1 MNKKVFLILALLCAV
16 VQGAWSES
24 VTFRVRSWDN
34 VNKQV
39 VTTTETKD
47 ATVLEGEH
55 PDDWVGLTN
64 GYYLVKSNTKYKVL
78 NIMGD
83 DVHLILTGGA
93 TLACKHVKLEM
104 PNKLHIHDV
113 ADNNTGTLDVNNSK
127 TKQIRQG
134 QGKNYA
140 TVFYKHLLGIYLNA
154 AAIGSGGKEAN
165 MGSLYVHGG
174 TVDVQQSGLG
184 AAIGGGK
191 QASIGG
197 EVVVYAGIVEAHVIS
212 TKSSGAAIGGGTE
225 YSQGGPVTIYGGK
238 VMAYV
243 NESIKHLPANNGA
256 GIGGG
261 SYGGHGGTV
270 TIWGGEVLAIGGKE
284 AAGIGGGYKGAGG
297 EVHIYGGTVEAR
309 GGEKCSAIGAYSDYK
324 LGTVGFSDN
333 MKVTGGTAARGS
345 KDVEL
350 TPTIERVFTTDER
363 EAACQWRRWVKV
375 EACQHSTPTDGSDK
389 TEPFYY
395 TIDDDATHTK
405 HCRYCNTTWSE
416 NHSAENCVCGRA
428 GNKYQFTVYVPDAT
442 KDQYK
447 ASATTSVGAGKTF
460 LLPACSVVPE
470 GYTFAGWKMNPQNDD
485 IKWVYV
491 KAGDTSGDL
500 IKPQASVTAVAGMD
514 NAKFY
519 ARFLYL
525 FNPTWEWAD
534 DCSWAKVTLKH
545 KDLSDVTLS
554 SIGDDPKV
562 VITQTVLTETVTV
575 LEDDEITTH
584 EEEWEIGKRYT
595 ATCTY
600 TLDGNEY
607 TFSEYKDVI
616 DVPAV
621 EDITLQDNADNNTTI
636 EDNYDCPVNATL
648 TGRTL
653 YKDGSWNTL
662 CLPFD
667 LVLEGSP
674 LAGATVKTLE
684 SSDYNISTG
693 ELTLN
698 FTTGSLTALSAG
710 IPYLVKWDKPDP
722 YTPYNGNNANT
733 CSDIVAPTFSDVTV
747 STIGGDHAD
756 THYVDFVGSFS
767 PVSLTANDKTVLYL
781 GAGNKLYYPTKD
793 RTMGACRAVFRL
805 HNGLTVGDLVPGGTK
820 ATRFVMNFGSDDT
833 TGIVEVNADED
844 LKSASYESGISN
856 PLQRA
861 WYDLQGRRLTGKPT
875 AKGLYINNGKK
886 VVIK

>member
-1 MNKKVFLILALLCAV
+1 MMKKASMIITLLCAM

-24 VTFRVRSWDN
+24 VTFRVRSWNSDN
-34 VNKQV
+34 KEV
-39 VTTTETKD
+39 VTTTETHD

-93 TLACKHVKLEM
+93 TLFCKHVKLEM

-127 TKQIRQG
+127 TKHIRQG
-134 QGKNYA
+134 QGKNFA

-174 TVDVQQSGLG
+174 TVYAQQSGLG

-363 EAACQWRRWVKV
+363 EAACQWRRWVKA

-395 TIDDDATHTK
+395 TIDDNKFHTK
-405 HCRYCNTTWSE
+405 HCRYCNTTWQE
-416 NHSAENCVCGRA
+416 EHSGKSCVCGEA
-428 GNKYQFTVYVPDAT
+428 SSIKFTVYVPDAT

-470 GYTFAGWKMNPQNDD
+470 GYTFAGWKMNPQDDD

-554 SIGDDPKV
+554 STDDDPKV

-584 EEEWEIGKRYT
+584 EEEWEIGTRYT

-607 TFSEYKDVI
+607 TFNEYYDVI
-616 DVPAV
+616 DVPTV
-621 EDITLQDNADNNTTI
+621 EDMTLKDNADNSETI
-636 EDNYDCPVNATL
+636 TYNYDCPVNATL
-648 TGRTL
+648 DGRTL

-667 LVLEGSP
+667 VDDISTTP
-674 LAGATVKTLE
+674 LAGATVKTLSSSSYDVATNTLTINFSE
-684 SSDYNISTG
+684 S
-693 ELTLN
+693 
-698 FTTGSLTALSAG
+698 TTSLTAG
-710 IPYLVKWDKPDP
+710 TPYIVKW
-722 YTPYNGNNANT
+722 TTTGT
-733 CSDIVAPTFSDVTV
+733 DVTNPV
-747 STIGGDHAD
+747 FNDVTISEIEGGSTESSYINL
-756 THYVDFVGSFS
+756 VGSFS
-767 PVSLTANDKTVLYL
+767 PVNFTTEDNNKLYL
-781 GAGNKLYYPTKD
+781 GTDNKLYSPTKA
-793 RTMGACRAVFRL
+793 RTMGSCRAYFLL
-805 HNGLTVGDLVPGGTK
+805 HNGLNVNSLNANGARVLLDFGDGE
-820 ATRFVMNFGSDDT
+820 T
-833 TGIVEVNADED
+833 TSIDVRSKREEVR
-844 LKSASYESGISN
+844 SG
-856 PLQRA
+856 A
-861 WYDLQGRRLTGKPT
+861 WYDLSGHKVTDASLSSR
-875 AKGLYINNGKK
+875 KGIYIHQGKK
-886 VVIK
+886 IVVK